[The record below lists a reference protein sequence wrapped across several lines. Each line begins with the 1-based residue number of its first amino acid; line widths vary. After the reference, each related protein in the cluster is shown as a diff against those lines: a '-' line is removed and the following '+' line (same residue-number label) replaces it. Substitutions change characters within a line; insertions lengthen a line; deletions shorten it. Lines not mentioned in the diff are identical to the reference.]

1 MKASSPETQLLRE
14 LHVLASP
21 IVLLVGLFSGRF
33 VEPRIGAQLVV
44 QSFAILFVAGFI
56 TFWILGNIRSRKLSI
71 RVSISSSVASAIVNT
86 FAVGSLF
93 LAFRIWSYQW
103 PLTLE
108 PWDADNVTGG
118 GGEPFFIA
126 GMFTALATLIW
137 VLGIFAVGATP
148 AKHLVEQEARGRT
161 PSL

>member
-1 MKASSPETQLLRE
+1 MSTTRPETHLLRE

-33 VEPRIGAQLVV
+33 VEPRLGLQLVV
-44 QSFAILFVAGFI
+44 QSFAILFVAGFVA
-56 TFWILGNIRSRKLSI
+56 FWVLGLVRSRTLGV
-71 RVSISSSVASAIVNT
+71 RGGLWSAIVSATVNM
-86 FAVGSLF
+86 FAVGSFF

-108 PWDADNVTGG
+108 PWDADNITRG

-126 GMFTALATLIW
+126 GTLTALASLIW
-137 VLGIFAVGATP
+137 VLGIFAVGSTP
-148 AKHLVEQEARGRT
+148 AKPKAGQ
-161 PSL
+161 

>member
-1 MKASSPETQLLRE
+1 MKLTNPETHLLRE

-33 VEPRIGAQLVV
+33 VEPRIGLQLVV

-56 TFWILGNIRSRKLSI
+56 CFWILGNIRSRKLSI
-71 RVSISSSVASAIVNT
+71 RMSISSSVVSATVNM

-126 GMFTALATLIW
+126 AMLTTLAIIIW
-137 VLGIFAVGATP
+137 ILGIFAVGTTP
-148 AKHLVEQEARGRT
+148 VKLLVEQEAGK
-161 PSL
+161 S

>member
-1 MKASSPETQLLRE
+1 MKRTHPETHLLRE

-33 VEPRIGAQLVV
+33 VEPRIGLQLVV
-44 QSFAILFVAGFI
+44 QSFAILFVAGFVA
-56 TFWILGNIRSRKLSI
+56 FWVLCLVRSRTLGVRGSLW
-71 RVSISSSVASAIVNT
+71 SAIVSATVNM
-86 FAVGSLF
+86 FAVGSFF

-108 PWDADNVTGG
+108 PWDADNITGG

-126 GMFTALATLIW
+126 GTLTALASLIW
-137 VLGIFAVGATP
+137 VLGIFAVGSTP
-148 AKHLVEQEARGRT
+148 AKPKAGQ
-161 PSL
+161 

>member
-1 MKASSPETQLLRE
+1 MKLTNPETHLLRE

-33 VEPRIGAQLVV
+33 VEPRIGLQLVV

-56 TFWILGNIRSRKLSI
+56 SFWILGNIRSRKLSI
-71 RVSISSSVASAIVNT
+71 RVSISSSVVSATVNM

-108 PWDADNVTGG
+108 PWDADNVTSG

-126 GMFTALATLIW
+126 AMLTTLAIIIW
-137 VLGIFAVGATP
+137 VLGIFAIGTNPV
-148 AKHLVEQEARGRT
+148 KLLVEQEAGK
-161 PSL
+161 S

>member
-1 MKASSPETQLLRE
+1 MKLTNPETQLLRE

-33 VEPRIGAQLVV
+33 VEPRIGLQLVV

-56 TFWILGNIRSRKLSI
+56 SFWILGNIRSRKLSI
-71 RVSISSSVASAIVNT
+71 RVRISSSVVSATVNM

-126 GMFTALATLIW
+126 TMLTTLAIIIW
-137 VLGIFAVGATP
+137 VLGVFAFGATP
-148 AKHLVEQEARGRT
+148 VKLLVEQEAGK
-161 PSL
+161 S

>member
-1 MKASSPETQLLRE
+1 MKLTNPETHLLRE

-33 VEPRIGAQLVV
+33 VEPRIGLQLVV

-56 TFWILGNIRSRKLSI
+56 SFWILGNIRSRKLSI
-71 RVSISSSVASAIVNT
+71 RVSISSSVVSATVNM

-108 PWDADNVTGG
+108 PWDADNVTSG

-126 GMFTALATLIW
+126 AMLTTLAIIIW
-137 VLGIFAVGATP
+137 ILGIFAVGTTP
-148 AKHLVEQEARGRT
+148 VKLLVEQEAGK
-161 PSL
+161 S

>member
-1 MKASSPETQLLRE
+1 MKLANPETHLLRE

-33 VEPRIGAQLVV
+33 VEPRIGLQLVV

-56 TFWILGNIRSRKLSI
+56 SFWILGNIRSRKLSI
-71 RVSISSSVASAIVNT
+71 RVSISSSVVSATVNM

-108 PWDADNVTGG
+108 PWDADNVAGG

-126 GMFTALATLIW
+126 AMLTTLAIIIW
-137 VLGIFAVGATP
+137 VLGIFAIGTNPV
-148 AKHLVEQEARGRT
+148 KLLVEQEAGK
-161 PSL
+161 S